1 MKHIPASQAFSW
13 VAILMI
19 AWAVLIASAAAEDHP
34 ALAGCN
40 LMILGRNPDCGSCS
54 GLTRDLS
61 NCVLAHE
68 VLPPVS
74 VSLLQHKRI
83 IDDCV
88 DHAVKTETARCMA
101 CGDPLSAAKACVIS
115 TERAVVWPA
124 PLVPQ
129 RP

>member
-1 MKHIPASQAFSW
+1 MKRLQIISAFFYL
-13 VAILMI
+13 AIMMI
-19 AWAVLIASAAAEDHP
+19 TSAGRAVAEDHP

-54 GLTRDLS
+54 GLTGALT

-74 VSLLQHKRI
+74 VSLTQHKRI
-83 IDDCV
+83 IDSCV
-88 DHAVKTETARCMA
+88 DYAVRTETTKCEA
-101 CGDPLSAAKACVIS
+101 CGDPLSAAKACVVS
-115 TERAVVWPA
+115 RERAVVWPV